1 MIFRK
6 QKGIVAITLMMAAL
20 ILSCSERTKSDAVTP
35 VTPPKTQKQELLDN
49 ISIAEGIHPDV
60 AANTGTGNQ
69 CIAHSETLTNPEI
82 RPSLLAYQQI
92 DESKYNTPFHRA
104 FWMNS
109 PNHVQDMLS
118 IISESENGQGM
129 LDFAH
134 LQDVANIHYQRL
146 FNQTDG
152 PVLSLLVV
160 IPTADRNAVLAGSA
174 SNPGAC
180 VTQNGSPINPQPSN
194 LAEWVSECGV
204 RYLEEEKLGQY
215 FLFSAT
221 VENLEA
227 NFNNEAEQ
235 GWADT
240 IRILQVENY
249 TNQTDSLQ
257 RLEDFATLY
266 PDVEFQVTALH
277 DVIGGDYPFFVDL
290 NEPVVLAQEFG
301 DFASYYYWTSAMAVA
316 QNDVAALGTPIWQL
330 ATVYDTEAQ
339 LEEMCGVTQNDIAQA
354 FGCYSYFEDRLRII
368 ERRFIPEVAV
378 YVDALQ
384 NPSKYA
390 QPNDSKDWGRFLND
404 SWDPLIN
411 NLPSLRSQ
419 CDQALNS
426 ANANDICQSCDAQA
440 IDDVIE
446 EFNSLTE
453 PRPAVHPDHPT
464 ARDVEYRTFI
474 LTNNDAMSPGTIH
487 DTFCGFHRLSGKLE
501 GGGEGAFLRRNW
513 VNWDFETFSQQT
525 ANSTRLRAAIMCTD
539 GLTRGP
545 SCSGS
550 FCSWYET
557 CSAGTCM
564 PSQTYFD
571 ATETTDLSVNNG
583 SNTTSIT
590 PPSGYGLPDKPYLAM
605 FSGMSG
611 KTRGLGEKVVV
622 RQRST
627 ALEAQTT
634 VASQQ
639 GNLTGWTTGTLLTDN
654 AAHAFRVVPSDTN
667 DPYESV
673 VSNQSA
679 GADETVELTLA
690 PANQAFCY
698 LTSLG
703 GKFDGAGEVADLS
716 IRSGSWVLQTRSSGT
731 DDCSCGIPFFAC
743 GCTFAKPLQAVA
755 RCIDIH
761 Q

>member
-1 MIFRK
+1 M
-6 QKGIVAITLMMAAL
+6 
-20 ILSCSERTKSDAVTP
+20 SCNDQNNDAVTTSTAIP
-35 VTPPKTQKQELLDN
+35 VTLAQKLIDN
-49 ISIAEGIHPDV
+49 ISLAEGIAPNV
-60 AANTGTGNQ
+60 AANIGTGNQ
-69 CIAHSETLTNPEI
+69 CVSFTPELTRPEI
-82 RPSLLAYQQI
+82 RQSLLSYQQI

-109 PNHVQDMLS
+109 RDQVHDMLT

-134 LQDVANIHYQRL
+134 LDDVADLHYKRL
-146 FNQTDG
+146 FRQTDG
-152 PVLSLLVV
+152 PILSLLVV
-160 IPTADRNAVLAGSA
+160 IPMADQNAARVGSNA
-174 SNPGAC
+174 GAC
-180 VTQNGSPINPQPSN
+180 VTQNGSPINPQPGN

-215 FLFSAT
+215 FLFSTT
-221 VENLEA
+221 VKNLEQS
-227 NFNNEAEQ
+227 FNNEVEQ

-249 TNQTDSLQ
+249 TNQTDSLE
-257 RLEDFATLY
+257 RLADFAARY
-266 PDVEFQVTALH
+266 PGVEFQVNSLQDIT
-277 DVIGGDYPFFVDL
+277 GGDYPLFVSEAD
-290 NEPVVLAQEFG
+290 PVVQAKDFG
-301 DFASYYYWTSAMAVA
+301 NFVEYYHRVAETAVA
-316 QNDVAALGTPIWQL
+316 QEDLALLGTPIWQL
-330 ATVYDTEAQ
+330 ATVYDAKSQ
-339 LEEMCGVTQNDIAQA
+339 LEEMCGIAQNDIAQA

-368 ERRFIPEVAV
+368 ERRFTPEVAT

-390 QPNDSKDWGRFLND
+390 QPNDSKDWGRFLKD

-411 NLPSLRSQ
+411 TLPSMRAQ

-426 ANANDICQSCDAQA
+426 ANAGDICQYCDAQA

-453 PRPAVHPDHPT
+453 PRPVVHPDHPT
-464 ARDVEYRTFI
+464 ARDVKYKTFT

-525 ANSTRLRAAIMCTD
+525 ANSTRLRASIICTD
-539 GLTRGP
+539 GITRGP
-545 SCSGS
+545 SCSGT
-550 FCSWYET
+550 FCPWNQT
-557 CSAGTCM
+557 CSAGTCV
-564 PSQTYFD
+564 PSQTYHD
-571 ATETTDLSVNNG
+571 ATETTSLSVNNG
-583 SNTTSIT
+583 SNSTTIT
-590 PPSGYGLPDKPYLAM
+590 PPSGYSLPDKPYLAM

-622 RQRST
+622 SQKNINSFAET
-627 ALEAQTT
+627 K
-634 VASQQ
+634 VSSQQ
-639 GNLTGWTTGTLLTDN
+639 GYLNGWTTGTLLTDG
-654 AAHAFRVVPSDTN
+654 ATHSFALLSPGAQE
-667 DPYESV
+667 PYEAIG
-673 VSNQSA
+673 SNISA
-679 GADETVELTLA
+679 SADETVELTLA

-731 DDCSCGIPFFAC
+731 DDCSCGIPLIAC
-743 GCTFAKPLQAVA
+743 GCTFAKPLRAVA
-755 RCIDIH
+755 RCIDLH